1 MLKMKFFI
9 NSLTISRIA
18 LAPFIFAFIVYF
30 QAFGIA
36 LFLFVLTSV
45 TDFLDGYFAR
55 KYDLTSEVGRILDP
69 IADKVL
75 IIFMLIAISLHLG
88 SLSVGFMSAI
98 IISREIWVSA
108 LREMNALNN
117 NSEATQVTFL
127 AKIKTTIQ
135 LFAIG
140 GFLIAFYL
148 NSTFIEFLCI
158 FFLFLALIITVQ
170 TGIEYT
176 RSSFKN

>member
-1 MLKMKFFI
+1 
-9 NSLTISRIA
+9 
-18 LAPFIFAFIVYF
+18 
-30 QAFGIA
+30 
-36 LFLFVLTSV
+36 
-45 TDFLDGYFAR
+45 
-55 KYDLTSEVGRILDP
+55 
-69 IADKVL
+69 
-75 IIFMLIAISLHLG
+75 MLIAISLHLG
-88 SLSVGFMSAI
+88 SLSVGFMSAV

-148 NSTFIEFLCI
+148 NSAFIELLCI

>member
-1 MLKMKFFI
+1 MKFLI

-18 LAPFIFAFIVYF
+18 LAPFIFVFIVYF
-30 QAFGIA
+30 QLFGIA
-36 LFLFVLTSV
+36 LILFALTSV
-45 TDFLDGYFAR
+45 TDFLDGYYAR
-55 KYDLTSEVGRILDP
+55 KYHLTSEIGKILDP

-75 IIFMLIAISLHLG
+75 VIFMLIAISLHLG
-88 SLSVGFMSAI
+88 SLSIGFMTAI

-117 NSEATQVTFL
+117 NSDLTKVTFM

-140 GFLIAFYL
+140 GFLLAFYL
-148 NSTFIEFLCI
+148 NSSFIEFLCQFI
-158 FFLFLALIITVQ
+158 LFLALIITLK

-176 RSSFKN
+176 ISTLKN

>member
-1 MLKMKFFI
+1 MKFFI

-18 LAPFIFAFIVYF
+18 LAPFIFAFIAYF

-36 LFLFVLTSV
+36 LILFTLTSI

-55 KYDLTSEVGRILDP
+55 KYYLTSEAGRILDP

-75 IIFMLIAISLHLG
+75 IIFMLIAISLHLD
-88 SLSVGFMSAI
+88 SLSVGFMSAL

-108 LREMNALNN
+108 LREMNASNDN
-117 NSEATQVTFL
+117 AEATQVTLL

-148 NSTFIEFLCI
+148 NSAFIELLSI

-170 TGIEYT
+170 TGIAYT